1 MTRSPARGKVQT
13 NSSSGVQMVLDTLK
27 VCSSSI
33 NMLAAVSPSA
43 NTAQLGSGR
52 KLDTTVSKMTL
63 GTQSNLSNSVFLSGE
78 RQ

>member
-13 NSSSGVQMVLDTLK
+13 NSFFGVQMVLDTLK

-33 NMLAAVSPSA
+33 NMLAAVPSSA

-52 KLDTTVSKMTL
+52 KH
-63 GTQSNLSNSVFLSGE
+63 
-78 RQ
+78 